1 MNISV
6 WLQSILIILIGAV
19 GTILFKI
26 GVNNNPAVTFSE
38 PLSVLSFVLSP
49 YIIASLS
56 LFLLGRVLLSLPLK
70 TTDVG
75 KYMFIITPLTLV
87 VTLVMSILIFNER
100 INMRETMGILLT
112 IAGVILPGS

>member
-1 MNISV
+1 MNLSA
-6 WLQSILIILIGAV
+6 WLQSILIILVGVV

-26 GVNNNPAVTFSE
+26 GVNKSPAITFSE
-38 PLSVLSFVLSP
+38 PVSVLSFVLSP

-75 KYMFIITPLTLV
+75 KYMFIVTPLTLV
-87 VTLVMSILIFNER
+87 ATLAMSILIFKESV
-100 INMRETMGILLT
+100 NMKETLGILLT
-112 IAGVILPGS
+112 IAGVLLLGS